1 MNGQRMIKFVGSN
14 VTKEVAIVHTVVDI
28 VVMEK
33 RERMLVGMETVLTR
47 QLRWRLSTATDV
59 SDVQR

>member
-1 MNGQRMIKFVGSN
+1 MIKFVGSN
-14 VTKEVAIVHTVVDI
+14 VTKEVANAHTVMDI
-28 VVMEK
+28 VVMAK
-33 RERMLVGMETVLTR
+33 RERMLVGMETVPTR

>member
-1 MNGQRMIKFVGSN
+1 MNGQAMIKFVGN
-14 VTKEVAIVHTVVDI
+14 IVTEEVANAHTVMDI
-28 VVMEK
+28 VVMAK